1 MKRKNVLN
9 LLLATAITA
18 GMFTG
23 CGSSNRTADS
33 ADPSATATAGI
44 SQNQNSASPVNLD
57 IFQFKVEF
65 KDAFDSAVEAYKKIN
80 PNVTVNVQTMG
91 GGADYGA
98 ALKTKFNS
106 GEEPAIFN
114 VGGPSDVDA
123 WKSKLADLSQSNS
136 AKQALD
142 GTLAAVSTDGKV
154 YGLPYNIE
162 GFGLIYNK
170 EVFKKAGIDP
180 ASINSYA
187 KLEEAVK
194 TIDAKKKEL
203 GLEGV
208 FALPAKETWVT
219 GNHLSN
225 AFIAAEFDGDIQ
237 KIYKAKT
244 IEFKF
249 ADAMKKVLDLQ
260 NKYSVQPTI
269 SMDYSTQVEKL
280 FSNGKV
286 ALIQQGNWAY
296 PTIAGIDEEFAKNN
310 IGMIPYPVPGYKED
324 CYNMGVPMYWAVNNG
339 KSEEVKKAAVDF
351 LDWLYTSDEG
361 KKIVIEQF
369 KFVPAYKGYS
379 NDSVSDPLGK
389 QLLTAANEGK
399 TMNYI
404 FQGYPDGWGMQKLGA
419 DMQLYLCGKLDWNK
433 LIENGK
439 RTWADARK

>member
-1 MKRKNVLN
+1 MKIKKVYLW
-9 LLLATAITA
+9 LLIVALAA
-18 GMFTG
+18 GIFTG
-23 CGSSNRTADS
+23 CGGSSKKGGAAGADS
-33 ADPSATATAGI
+33 SAVNGTAEEV
-44 SQNQNSASPVNLD
+44 QFD

-65 KDAFDSAVEAYKKIN
+65 KDAFESAVQSYK
-80 PNVTVNVQTMG
+80 NVNKNITINVQTIG

-98 ALKTKFNS
+98 ALKTKFNA
-106 GEEPAIFN
+106 GEGPTIFN

-123 WKSKLADLSQSNS
+123 WKSKLSDLSKSNA
-136 AKQALD
+136 AKRALD
-142 GTLAAVSTDGKV
+142 GTLDAVSVDGKI

-180 ASINSYA
+180 ASINTYA

-194 TIDAKKKEL
+194 TIDSKKQEL

-237 KIYKAKT
+237 KIYKAKSV
-244 IEFKF
+244 EFKYG
-249 ADAMKKVLDLQ
+249 DAMKKILDLQ
-260 NKYSVQPTI
+260 NQYSVQPTI

-280 FSNGKV
+280 FANGKV

-296 PTIAGIDEEFAKNN
+296 PTIAEIDEDFAKNN
-310 IGMIPYPVPGYKED
+310 IGMVPYPVPGYKED
-324 CYNMGVPMYWAVNNG
+324 CYNMGVPMYWAVN
-339 KSEEVKKAAVDF
+339 SEKTDEVKKAAVDF
-351 LDWLYTSDEG
+351 LDWLYTSEEG

-379 NDSVSDPLGK
+379 DDSVSDPLGK
-389 QLLTAANEGK
+389 QLLAAANEGK
-399 TMNYI
+399 TINYI

-419 DMQLYLCGKLDWNK
+419 DMQLYLSGKLDWDK
-433 LIENGK
+433 LIDNGK
-439 RTWADARK
+439 KTWADARK